1 MKRFWLVVVLFAVSS
16 NLLVK
21 TRLRAAVLDVGPPY
35 QALSNNEIGIAP
47 YPHANYLPEATQ
59 RLRDVKASTWMLASV
74 FHSDD
79 SIKDV
84 AVYFK
89 EQAQKADGTAGANAL
104 VKSLMRDNWKI
115 DNGPVRYVQ
124 SIFGIGSELRGPAS
138 TENAETIFG
147 VIVLGDSIVRVHL
160 ISPHPSST
168 DNNKLTSGT
177 MIILIRERVAQQMA
191 AGVNEANP
199 EREKIFNGRDVTQRA
214 RVKSKP
220 EPEYAVSGI
229 GGTVVLRV
237 VFSATG
243 EVTNIHA
250 VSGPSGGFIEAA
262 IKAARK
268 ISFEPAIKDG
278 RYVSQWIELQYIFL
292 P

>member
-16 NLLVK
+16 SVLVK
-21 TRLRAAVLDVGPPY
+21 TGLTTGLDVDRPY
-35 QALSNNEIGIAP
+35 QAPSNNEIGIAQ
-47 YPHANYLPEATQ
+47 YPQAKYLPEATQ
-59 RLRDVKASTWMLASV
+59 RLRDARASTWILASV

-84 AVYFK
+84 AEYFK
-89 EQAQKADGTAGANAL
+89 EQAQKADGTAGANPL
-104 VKSLMRDNWKI
+104 VKSLLRDNWKI
-115 DNGPVRYVQ
+115 DKGPVRYVQ

-138 TENAETIFG
+138 TANAETIFG

-177 MIILIRERVAQQMA
+177 MIILIRERVVQQMA
-191 AGVNEANP
+191 VSANEADP
-199 EREKIFNGRDVTQRA
+199 ERDKIFSGRDVTRRA

-220 EPEYAVSGI
+220 EPDFAVSGI

-243 EVTNIHA
+243 QVTNIHA

-278 RYVSQWIELQYIFL
+278 RYVSQWIELQYNFI

>member
-1 MKRFWLVVVLFAVSS
+1 
-16 NLLVK
+16 
-21 TRLRAAVLDVGPPY
+21 
-35 QALSNNEIGIAP
+35 
-47 YPHANYLPEATQ
+47 
-59 RLRDVKASTWMLASV
+59 MLASV
-74 FHSDD
+74 VHSDD

-84 AVYFK
+84 AEYFK
-89 EQAQKADGTAGANAL
+89 EQAQKADGTVGANVL
-104 VKSLMRDNWKI
+104 VKSLLRDNWKI
-115 DNGPVRYVQ
+115 DRGPVRYVQ

-138 TENAETIFG
+138 AENAETIFG

-177 MIILIRERVAQQMA
+177 MIILIRERVSQQMA
-191 AGVNEANP
+191 VGANEADP
-199 EREKIFNGRDVTQRA
+199 EREKVFSGRDVTRRA

-250 VSGPSGGFIEAA
+250 VSGPSSGFIEAA

-278 RYVSQWIELQYIFL
+278 RYVSQWIELQYHFI

>member
-1 MKRFWLVVVLFAVSS
+1 MKRFWLAAVLFAVSS
-16 NLLVK
+16 SVVVK
-21 TRLRAAVLDVGPPY
+21 TGFTTDLDVDCPY
-35 QALSNNEIGIAP
+35 QAPSNNEIGIAQ
-47 YPHANYLPEATQ
+47 YPQAKYLPEATQ
-59 RLRDVKASTWMLASV
+59 RLRDVRASTWILASV

-84 AVYFK
+84 AEYFK
-89 EQAQKADGTAGANAL
+89 EQAQKADGTVGANPL
-104 VKSLMRDNWKI
+104 VKSLLRDNWKI
-115 DNGPVRYVQ
+115 DKGPIRYVQ
-124 SIFGIGSELRGPAS
+124 SIFGIGSQLRDPAS
-138 TENAETIFG
+138 AENAETIFG

-177 MIILIRERVAQQMA
+177 MIILIRERVLQQTA
-191 AGVNEANP
+191 VGANEADP
-199 EREKIFNGRDVTQRA
+199 ERDKVFIGRDVTRRA

-220 EPEYAVSGI
+220 EPDYAVSGV

-243 EVTNIHA
+243 QVTNIHA
-250 VSGPSGGFIEAA
+250 VSGPPGGFIEAA

-278 RYVSQWIELQYIFL
+278 RYVSQWIELQYNFI